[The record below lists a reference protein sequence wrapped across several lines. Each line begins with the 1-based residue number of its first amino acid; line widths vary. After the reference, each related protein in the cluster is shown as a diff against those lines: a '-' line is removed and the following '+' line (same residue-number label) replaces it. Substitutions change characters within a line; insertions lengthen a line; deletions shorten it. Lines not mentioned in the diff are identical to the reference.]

1 MSGTGMEAAMRYIGR
16 EEPAGGPGD
25 TGGKGKKSL

>member
-1 MSGTGMEAAMRYIGR
+1 MSGTGSEAAMRYVGR
-16 EEPAGGPGD
+16 EDLAGGPGD